1 MAFNIVENK
10 KDSKDMVKVEFE
22 AQMAQKRANKIAMT
36 TPHINKENI
45 WNRCP
50 KSVRSIIQSLIVVL
64 VSFIIA
70 YNNTAHQSALVIWVE
85 QIKFWETGFVNF
97 DNGIWINISAFVFYF
112 GLMYVLYKWNTH
124 TRGSI
129 KFEKMIVELLWQ
141 QELFNTT
148 PAIVKGNVAEQVEK
162 AYTKVKSNGKK
173 VKKKSIKMI
182 TLEVERQYRL
192 VCIPYLEAIGV
203 NNNNEKV

>member
-1 MAFNIVENK
+1 MGFNIVENK
-10 KDSKDMVKVEFE
+10 KDNKDTNIKEFE

-45 WNRCP
+45 WNRMP
-50 KSVRSIIQSLIVVL
+50 KSVRSIIQSFIVIL
-64 VSFIIA
+64 FSFIIA
-70 YNNTAHQSALVIWVE
+70 YNNTPHQSALVIWLE
-85 QIKFWETGFVNF
+85 QIKWWETGFVNF
-97 DNGIWINISAFVFYF
+97 DNGIWINISAFVFYLGF
-112 GLMYVLYKWNTH
+112 LYVGVYWYRH

-129 KFEKMIVELLWQ
+129 KFEKMITQLLWQ

-192 VCIPYLEAIGV
+192 VCVPYLEAIGV